1 MSMFGPTGT
10 QISALEMLA
19 AQIRGQAPQLAQ
31 GPVSI
36 FPQGGGVNAGLM
48 GQGVGNIMGAGQFG
62 ARVNPIGIAARTAV
76 PGGGAALGRL
86 GGAMA
91 GGGAPFSLA
100 RSFGPGT
107 AAVGGG
113 VGAGE
118 AAGAAG
124 LLGGAR
130 GTLGALATGIKGA
143 PLKALG
149 RGGAAGIAASF
160 LANPVIEAA
169 VPGEGGQVE
178 KSLKGVATGAG
189 IGAAVGAPFA
199 GVGALPGALVGG
211 GAGLLM
217 SFLGGGKKKGAIPD
231 AEHLK
236 DAMAEAGIDPQTGAF
251 ILNRYMTTLKLAESD
266 DEKKQAYAEA
276 KQLIIDA
283 IAPTGGQSPF
293 GQAPQAWTPE
303 QMMAMQA
310 QSAELMRPLAAQ
322 AQGNAQ
328 AHAQLIGQLTQGMDP
343 GVANLLRSGAAGEIT
358 ASQRLVNAY
367 QAQAQLAPIAA
378 MWEQQNQ
385 YRDQISNQLLQQ
397 AIGGI
402 INPQTQA
409 SASPLSLDSLGL

>member
-1 MSMFGPTGT
+1 MFGPTGNPIT
-10 QISALEMLA
+10 ALEMLA

-62 ARVNPIGIAARTAV
+62 AAQSPIGIAARTAV
-76 PGGGAALGRL
+76 PGGGAALG
-86 GGAMA
+86 
-91 GGGAPFSLA
+91 APFSLA
-100 RSFGPGT
+100 RSFGSGA
-107 AAVGGG
+107 AAVGGAEAAVG
-113 VGAGE
+113 GAG
-118 AAGAAG
+118 GAAG
-124 LLGGAR
+124 LLGK
-130 GTLGALATGIKGA
+130 LATGFKATPKGVM
-143 PLKALG
+143 AL
-149 RGGAAGIAASF
+149 RGGLGYGAASL
-160 LANPVIEAA
+160 LANPLIERA
-169 VPGEGGQVE
+169 VPGEGGQAE
-178 KSLKGVATGAG
+178 KTLKGAAAGAG
-189 IGAAVGAPFA
+189 IGAAVLGLPTFGIGA
-199 GVGALPGALVGG
+199 GPGALIGG
-211 GAGLLM
+211 GAGALL
-217 SFLGGGKKKGAIPD
+217 SFIGGDSKKKSIPD
-231 AEHLK
+231 AEQLK

-251 ILNRYMTTLKLAESD
+251 ILNRYMTTIKLAESD
-266 DEKKQAYAEA
+266 DEKAQAYAQA

-283 IAPTGGQSPF
+283 IAPAGGQSPF

-310 QSAELMRPLAAQ
+310 QSAELMRPFAAQ

-343 GVANLLRSGAAGEIT
+343 GVANLLRGGAAGEIT

-397 AIGGI
+397 AIGQI

-409 SASPLSLDSLGL
+409 AGTDLASLLTQQGL